1 MTTLVT
7 LPFVASAA
15 ALVGVCIG
23 FRTAVPTVAVAFV
36 SAIGWAVLS

>member
-15 ALVGVCIG
+15 ALAGAFVG
-23 FRTAVPTVAVAFV
+23 FRAVVPTVAVAFV

>member
-15 ALVGVCIG
+15 ALAGTIVG
-23 FRTAVPTVAVAFV
+23 FRTVVPMVAVTFV
-36 SAIGWAVLS
+36 AAAAWVLA